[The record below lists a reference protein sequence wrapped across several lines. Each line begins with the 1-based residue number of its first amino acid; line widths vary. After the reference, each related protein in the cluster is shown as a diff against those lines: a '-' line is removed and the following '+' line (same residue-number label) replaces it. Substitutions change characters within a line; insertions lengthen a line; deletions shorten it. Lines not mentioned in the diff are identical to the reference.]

1 MQCEALGATGPSLM
15 VWEVFT
21 YILCKIM
28 IQVSNNFNN
37 NINVTQIN
45 IKLELHFS
53 WMKLDNI

>member
-1 MQCEALGATGPSLM
+1 
-15 VWEVFT
+15 
-21 YILCKIM
+21 M